1 MNSEWYK
8 DWFETKEYLN
18 VYQHRNEA
26 EAEALVNLIIE
37 NTMLPVNAKVLDM
50 ACGTGRHSILFA
62 KKGFDVTAVDLSNN
76 MLSVARQK
84 ANAEKLNINFIRSD
98 LRHFT
103 SSSKFNLILNL
114 FTSFG
119 YFETDEENL
128 AVLKLAFDYLESSG
142 YFILDF
148 FNVHYLEQNLVRESV
163 DRIDNGEIIQRRK
176 IEGNRIVKE
185 IIINN
190 NGHSKNF
197 LESVRMYDSDELRNM
212 LTSIGF
218 AIEKTFGDFQGS
230 KFDKTLSKR
239 IILFARK

>member
-8 DWFETKEYLN
+8 DWFETEEYLN

-26 EAEALVNLIIE
+26 EAEALVNLIVE
-37 NTMLPVNAKVLDM
+37 NTMLPVTAKVLDM

-62 KKGFDVTAVDLSNN
+62 KKGFDVTAIDLSKN

-84 ANAEKLNINFIRSD
+84 ANAEKLNINFIHSD

-103 SSSKFNLILNL
+103 YSSKFNLILNL

-128 AVLKLAFDYLESSG
+128 SVLKLAFYYLESNG

-163 DRIDNGEIIQRRK
+163 YQIDNGEIIQRRK

-197 LESVRMYDSDELRNM
+197 LESVRMYDSDQLRNM
-212 LTSIGF
+212 LTAIGF

>member
-26 EAEALVNLIIE
+26 EAEALVNLILK
-37 NTMLPVNAKVLDM
+37 NTLLPVTAKVLDM

-62 KKGFDVTAVDLSNN
+62 KKRFDVTAVDLSKN

-84 ANAEKLNINFIRSD
+84 AQAEKLNINFVHSD
-98 LRHFT
+98 LRNFT

-128 AVLKLAFDYLESSG
+128 AVLKRAFDYLESSG
-142 YFILDF
+142 YFVLDF
-148 FNVHYLEQNLVRESV
+148 FNVQFLEQNLVRESV

-176 IEGNRIVKE
+176 IRGNRIVKE
-185 IIINN
+185 IIIRN
-190 NGHSKNF
+190 NGHSKNY

-212 LTSIGF
+212 LTAIGF

-230 KFDKTLSKR
+230 EFDKTISKR